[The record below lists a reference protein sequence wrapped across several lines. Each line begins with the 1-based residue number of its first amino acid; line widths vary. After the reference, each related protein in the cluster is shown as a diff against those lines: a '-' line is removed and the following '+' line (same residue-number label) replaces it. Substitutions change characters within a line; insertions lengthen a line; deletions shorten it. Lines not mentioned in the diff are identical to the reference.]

1 MFRIFAIIIFP
12 TYTSEYTSSASSC
25 HRCKEV
31 EKSCKKRRPRGR
43 ISRCVFILLYIS
55 YIVYDLPFT
64 LHARTPLTGID
75 FSHCCKGWALKLKR
89 KEKEKT
95 IQTRFILV
103 KTVNTTGNCLGG
115 SRLKLKHNFALCC
128 LVLKFVGSLVRW
140 LVQSLAWW
148 LNCCL
153 YLVANFVLVRSWL
166 YINQQSVKGEILGT
180 PHCKIRP
187 PFFYCFFCLLLL

>member
-1 MFRIFAIIIFP
+1 MFDIFAIIIFP
-12 TYTSEYTSSASSC
+12 TYTSSASSF

-31 EKSCKKRRPRGR
+31 EKCCKKRRPRGR

-128 LVLKFVGSLVRW
+128 LVLKFVGSFVG
-140 LVQSLAWW
+140 S
-148 LNCCL
+148 
-153 YLVANFVLVRSWL
+153 VARLM
-166 YINQQSVKGEILGT
+166 VK
-180 PHCKIRP
+180 
-187 PFFYCFFCLLLL
+187 LLLVLGSKLCLGAFVIVHKSTVSEGGNSRNPPL